1 MKEEIGAFLD
11 YLATERNASPRTLRA
26 YGVDLRQFTVSL
38 SDFRMADSAGWI
50 DPKSVGRIHVKAFTG
65 KMYREGYTPGA
76 MERKLSALRS
86 FFAYLLRRGRIEVNP
101 ASQVDLPSKPK
112 LLPDFL
118 TTEEAVKL
126 IDNAQDQETA
136 CRLRDRAIVEML
148 YSTGAR
154 ASELASLSRED
165 VDFDRGFVT
174 LKGKGR
180 KERLAPFGA
189 KAEQALRALFAEGP
203 PPRKDTRGT
212 PVFINRGGGRLSVR
226 SIHETVKR
234 RARQA
239 GFSRPVAPHRLRHSF
254 ATTMLEGGADLR
266 MIQETLGHSSLSTTQ
281 KYTHVNLQRLMSV
294 YDRAHPRAA
303 RAGQDRK
310 TPNEEY
316 HGHKKTA
323 L

>member
-1 MKEEIGAFLD
+1 MKEGIVAFLD
-11 YLATERNASPRTLRA
+11 YLAHERNASPRTLRA
-26 YGVDLRQFTVSL
+26 YEVDLRQFIASL
-38 SDFRMADSAGWI
+38 SGFRLADGAGWL

-65 KMYREGYTPGA
+65 KLYREGYSPGA

-86 FFAYLLRRGRIEVNP
+86 YFAYLMRRGRIDVNP
-101 ASQVDLPSKPK
+101 ATQVDMPAKPRM
-112 LLPDFL
+112 LPDFL

-126 IDNAQDQETA
+126 IDGARDEDTA
-136 CRLRDRAIVEML
+136 SRLRDRAIVEMF

-165 VDFDRGFVT
+165 ADFDRGFVT
-174 LKGKGR
+174 LRGKGR
-180 KERLAPFGA
+180 KERLAPFGK

-203 PPRKDTRGT
+203 SPCKDARGT
-212 PVFINRGGGRLSVR
+212 PVFVNRRGGRLSVR

-294 YDRAHPRAA
+294 YDQAHPRAA
-303 RAGQDRK
+303 RAAQDSE
-310 TPNEEY
+310 TPNEEH
-316 HGHKKTA
+316 HGHEKTA
-323 L
+323 S